1 MSACVMQ
8 GPESLAAPS
17 SSTESEVVP
26 SEVAEIARKYKFIF
40 GQSSSDDDD
49 KPARVNLPRDIA
61 ELKRIIRVAVRKEM
75 KIKQGCIQLR
85 KAQRDKK
92 QLEALK
98 VNIRD
103 LSDLIS
109 DMQED
114 MQVLEIYDT
123 GSYFDDPHAHAA
135 NGDPQHSAEAEGK
148 SSNNFEALNIETNTL
163 TKQQMHAFEKEL
175 EKEMNIKQAI
185 ERIICASK
193 LKSNDDRKSMLDDC
207 KAKIA
212 LLKMQIERLRNQE
225 AIYAATASNRASER
239 LSENE
244 QHIDVLL
251 YRMRKEA
258 AVIDGARNMVK
269 MLMQAPKTEQKGVN
283 EAIEAQVQAE
293 EKLDLIQMAI
303 KKYSEKLPCESP
315 KRAAVCDEVREI
327 SFRQGPTSPVSRFS
341 TSMSGSPPGSG
352 TGSPHDTLR
361 TASLPR
367 QLQHADRHFLFPPSL
382 AVSGRLEVRLMGCRN
397 LITEI
402 PDRVP
407 RSELSGSVGCYP
419 DGALDRAGKGKAKL
433 GPRQYSGSIRSSQS
447 DDVYAMIRVDN
458 KLVGVTD
465 TKVASQDSWNQR
477 FSIELERS
485 REIEIEVYYRD
496 SRSMCAFVVV
506 KLGDLVDSVERSGM
520 VLPLEPSGDLY
531 AEFQYLNPVVS
542 RKPKLARQ
550 KRLFN
555 GRGFTNKP
563 KQPSHST
570 LPPLQ
575 SKLMQQA
582 SCDLVSPTSGGSIF
596 SNKAPVPG
604 QMSQSVYA
612 GHGAAAM
619 AAAASA
625 QHRASHRGGINMEE
639 LKASLPHNRHRRQSS
654 PSVTKQ
660 PITSQRSHER
670 TQTPSPK
677 FSRFS
682 ASGGKLGAISIDKFQ
697 LISVLGRGHF
707 GKVILSKYHPTGN
720 YYALKVLKK
729 GDILGRDEVE
739 SLMVEKR
746 IFEVATRRKHP
757 FLVNLFACLQSK
769 EHVFF
774 VMEYSMGGDLMRHIH
789 DDIFSEERSCFY
801 AACVLLGLEFLH
813 SHKIIYRD
821 LKLDNLLLDKD
832 GYVKLADFGLCKEGM
847 GPNDRTSTF
856 CGTPEFLAPEVLTEN
871 TYTRAIDWW
880 GLGVLIF
887 EMLVGEPPFSG
898 DDEEEIFDSIVNDD
912 VRYPRFLSIES
923 ISIMRRLMRKNPD
936 KRLGSGEGDAAEVK
950 QQRFFKH
957 IKWGWEE
964 LLKKQIPPPFVPKI
978 TNHEDVSNFDDEFT
992 KEQPRFSSAKD
1003 KRSSTMTD
1011 VDEENPPPRPRKALG
1026 IFSDPDPAFN
1036 QTAISVVANV
1046 MFSNMALY
1054 GVTGNIK
1061 MAYLA
1066 SMLTIPCSLYMGI
1079 QDAQRDFDKWKQL
1092 KTLRARGIPERF
1104 MPHKSKYDW
1113 TDYEQRMIEREAAK
1127 SSSD

>member
-433 GPRQYSGSIRSSQS
+433 GPRQYRAVLRPSNLRVPTVWCGQAADISDVSLGVPASPQRTSGSIRSSQS

-1003 KRSSTMTD
+1003 KRVITD
-1011 VDEENPPPRPRKALG
+1011 ADH
-1026 IFSDPDPAFN
+1026 
-1036 QTAISVVANV
+1036 
-1046 MFSNMALY
+1046 
-1054 GVTGNIK
+1054 
-1061 MAYLA
+1061 
-1066 SMLTIPCSLYMGI
+1066 MLFK
-1079 QDAQRDFDKWKQL
+1079 DFD
-1092 KTLRARGIPERF
+1092 F
-1104 MPHKSKYDW
+1104 
-1113 TDYEQRMIEREAAK
+1113 
-1127 SSSD
+1127 SSVAL